1 MCAALNI
8 QTGLNQGNSVPK
20 SVFIILWVII
30 IMECLSFC
38 IAKSIDLSRLDNHFK
53 NSPTLFTSVKT
64 RDVIKL
70 NPVNNKDH
78 IIYIFK
84 NGTVVSWGIKRY
96 QINYYLNTIKQLID
110 KPVAILVHDEFH
122 YKIGGKTA
130 IEPHDFFDVDCL
142 TIEEDSDEL
151 KLSLSYGF
159 SQSAKLQYF
168 ETIIDALIEKYN
180 PMIQSLSHKGGMP
193 IRRKQI
199 QQIIGEI
206 LGAKSELNLISNFL
220 YHPKYFWQHPTLE
233 EHFIMLER
241 YLHIQRRVNA
251 INHRLDTLNEI
262 FEMFNGY
269 LENRHAH
276 NLEIIIIVLI
286 AIEIILFISNFHF

>member
-1 MCAALNI
+1 
-8 QTGLNQGNSVPK
+8 
-20 SVFIILWVII
+20 
-30 IMECLSFC
+30 MECLSFC
-38 IAKSIDLSRLDNHFK
+38 IAKSIDLSRIDSYFK
-53 NSPTLFTSVKT
+53 NSPAEFSSLKT
-64 RDVIKL
+64 RDVLKL
-70 NPVNNKDH
+70 TSNTNKNH
-78 IIYIFK
+78 TIYVFK
-84 NGTVVSWGIKRY
+84 NGTVVSWGVRRY
-96 QINYYLNTIKQLID
+96 KINDYLNTIKQLLD
-110 KPVAILVHDEFH
+110 KPVTMSVHDEFH
-122 YKIGGKTA
+122 FQAGEKTT

-142 TIEEDSDEL
+142 TIEDDSDEL

-159 SQSAKLQYF
+159 SQSVKLQYF

-180 PMIQSLSHKGGMP
+180 PMILTLSHSGEMA
-193 IRRKQI
+193 ISRTQI

-206 LGAKSELNLISNFL
+206 LGAKSEMNLISNFL

-233 EHFIMLER
+233 QHFAMLER

-269 LENRHAH
+269 LDNRHGH

-286 AIEIILFISNFHF
+286 IMEIVVAVLNLHF

>member
-1 MCAALNI
+1 
-8 QTGLNQGNSVPK
+8 
-20 SVFIILWVII
+20 
-30 IMECLSFC
+30 MECLSFC
-38 IAKSIDLSRLDNHFK
+38 IAKSIDLSRIDTHFK
-53 NSPTLFTSVKT
+53 NSTDEFTSLKT
-64 RDVIKL
+64 RDVLKL
-70 NPVNNKDH
+70 SPKNDKEHTLFV
-78 IIYIFK
+78 FK

-96 QINYYLNTIKQLID
+96 QINRYLETIKQLIE

-122 YKIGGKTA
+122 FQYGDKTS

-142 TIEEDSDEL
+142 IIEDNTDEL

-159 SQSAKLQYF
+159 SQSVKLQYF
-168 ETIIDALIEKYN
+168 ETIIDGLIEKYN
-180 PMIQSLSHKGGMP
+180 PMIQTLSHTGEMA
-193 IRRKQI
+193 ISRNQI

-206 LGAKSELNLISNFL
+206 LGAKSEMNLISNFL

-233 EHFIMLER
+233 AHFIMLER

-269 LENRHAH
+269 LDNRHGH

-286 AIEIILFISNFHF
+286 VLEIVVAVLNLHF